1 MIDYKKRL
9 VEVDII
15 LKHLDKSDY
24 EKIPK
29 KLVDVINK
37 NRDKEYVWKYDESK
51 KLKDQDISRDTLA
64 ILSYLNMNYLLNA
77 EQKEYIYYIYN
88 TNQKKS
94 EIKKDKKYN
103 IDNLFKKKNPKT
115 REVVNE

>member
-29 KLVDVINK
+29 N
-37 NRDKEYVWKYDESK
+37 
-51 KLKDQDISRDTLA
+51 
-64 ILSYLNMNYLLNA
+64 
-77 EQKEYIYYIYN
+77 
-88 TNQKKS
+88 
-94 EIKKDKKYN
+94 
-103 IDNLFKKKNPKT
+103 
-115 REVVNE
+115 